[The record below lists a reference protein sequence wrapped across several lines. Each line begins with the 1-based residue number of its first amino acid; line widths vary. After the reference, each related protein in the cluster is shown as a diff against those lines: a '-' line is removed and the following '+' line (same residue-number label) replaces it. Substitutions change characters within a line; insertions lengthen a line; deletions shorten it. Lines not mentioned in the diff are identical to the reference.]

1 MAKTPKTTIDEELVR
16 QLANLL
22 NETGLS
28 EIEYGLDGLNI
39 RVARQVNVTASA
51 APATAIPSD
60 GPAPTVVA
68 DHPGAV
74 TAPMVGVVYTSS
86 DPETPP
92 FIKVGDAVT
101 EGQTLFLIEAMKVFN
116 PIASPRAGKVTQIL
130 VTSETPVE
138 YGEPLAIIE

>member
-1 MAKTPKTTIDEELVR
+1 MAKSSKSSIDGDLVR

-39 RVARQVNVTASA
+39 RVARQVSVSASSA
-51 APATAIPSD
+51 SVVAVPATTPSES
-60 GPAPTVVA
+60 AQ

-86 DPETPP
+86 DPESPP
-92 FIKVGDAVT
+92 FVKVGDAVT
-101 EGQTLFLIEAMKVFN
+101 VGQTLFLIEAMKAFN
-116 PIASPRAGKVTQIL
+116 PIASLRAGKVTQIL
-130 VTSETPVE
+130 VINETPVE